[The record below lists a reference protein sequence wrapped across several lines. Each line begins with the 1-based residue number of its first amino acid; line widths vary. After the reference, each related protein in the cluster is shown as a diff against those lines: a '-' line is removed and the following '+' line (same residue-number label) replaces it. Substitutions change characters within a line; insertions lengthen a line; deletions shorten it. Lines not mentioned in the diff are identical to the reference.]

1 MNFLEIKQVLV
12 ISFALKINFYFI
24 LLDFLFHWTTRIKSE
39 ECRGFLVSN
48 PRLSQQ

>member
-1 MNFLEIKQVLV
+1 MNFLQIKQVLV

-24 LLDFLFHWTTRIKSE
+24 LLNFLFPWTARIKSK
-39 ECRGFLVSN
+39 ECRGFLVSK